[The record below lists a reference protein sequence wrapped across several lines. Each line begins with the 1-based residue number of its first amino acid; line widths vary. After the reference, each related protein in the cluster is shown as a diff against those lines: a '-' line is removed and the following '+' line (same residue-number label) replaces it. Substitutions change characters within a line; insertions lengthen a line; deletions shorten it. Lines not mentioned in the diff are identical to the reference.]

1 MVLIIRDIMV
11 KNVLKKIVK
20 ILSAVNYALLCVY
33 SALFCA
39 YHAFEYLRHLIFY
52 TILESY
58 IDGEGILAYFII
70 SLPLGVIGCIILTVF
85 SRKRKV
91 PAAILLLS
99 LILQLLPIVSWVKRP
114 ETISKPDLPSA
125 LYAIGMAA
133 FIASAAFAIYLLC
146 SKPSPRVDE
155 RTGLQI
161 V

>member
-1 MVLIIRDIMV
+1 MA

-70 SLPLGVIGCIILTVF
+70 SLPLGVIGCIILAVF

-91 PAAILLLS
+91 PAAVLLLS
-99 LILQLLPIVSWVKRP
+99 LVLQFIPLVTCFKSGEVYPKHVF
-114 ETISKPDLPSA
+114 PDA
-125 LYAIGMAA
+125 VYAIGTAA

>member
-1 MVLIIRDIMV
+1 MA

-20 ILSAVNYALLCVY
+20 ILSAVNYVLLCVY
-33 SALFCA
+33 AAMFCA
-39 YHAFEYLRHLIFY
+39 YRAFDSFQSLVFY
-52 TILESY
+52 TLLQTFLND
-58 IDGEGILAYFII
+58 DGVLAYLII
-70 SLPLGVIGCIILTVF
+70 SLPLGVIGCIILAVF

-99 LILQLLPIVSWVKRP
+99 LVLQFIPLVTCFRSDEVYPKHVF
-114 ETISKPDLPSA
+114 PDAVYA
-125 LYAIGMAA
+125 LGTAA

-146 SKPSPRVDE
+146 SKPSPRIDE

>member
-1 MVLIIRDIMV
+1 MLDDF
-11 KNVLKKIVK
+11 IVGE
-20 ILSAVNYALLCVY
+20 CV
-33 SALFCA
+33 
-39 YHAFEYLRHLIFY
+39 IFY
-52 TILESY
+52 Y
-58 IDGEGILAYFII
+58 YI

>member
-1 MVLIIRDIMV
+1 MA
-11 KNVLKKIVK
+11 KKVLKKIVK
-20 ILSAVNYALLCVY
+20 ILSTVNYALLCVY
-33 SALFCA
+33 AALFCA
-39 YHAFEYLRHLIFY
+39 YYAFDSFYYFALNTLLDDFIVGECVIFY
-52 TILESY
+52 Y
-58 IDGEGILAYFII
+58 YI
-70 SLPLGVIGCIILTVF
+70 SLPLGVIGCIILAVF

-91 PAAILLLS
+91 PAAVLLLS

>member
-1 MVLIIRDIMV
+1 MA

-20 ILSAVNYALLCVY
+20 ILIAVNYALLCVY

-39 YHAFEYLRHLIFY
+39 YHAFEYFRNLIFY

-91 PAAILLLS
+91 PAAVLLLS
-99 LILQLLPIVSWVKRP
+99 LVLQFIPLVTCFKSGEVYPKHVF
-114 ETISKPDLPSA
+114 PDAIYA
-125 LYAIGMAA
+125 LGTAA

>member
-1 MVLIIRDIMV
+1 MA

-39 YHAFEYLRHLIFY
+39 YHAFEYFRNLIFY

-70 SLPLGVIGCIILTVF
+70 SLPLGVIGCIILAVF

-91 PAAILLLS
+91 PAAVLLLS
-99 LILQLLPIVSWVKRP
+99 LVLQFIPLVTCFKSDEVYPKHVF
-114 ETISKPDLPSA
+114 PDA
-125 LYAIGMAA
+125 VYAIGTAA

>member
-1 MVLIIRDIMV
+1 MA

-33 SALFCA
+33 AALFCA
-39 YHAFEYLRHLIFY
+39 YHAFEFFRHLVY
-52 TILESY
+52 PTILDAY
-58 IDGEGILAYFII
+58 IDGEGIILYFFI
-70 SLPLGVIGCIILTVF
+70 SLPLGVIGCIILALF

-99 LILQLLPIVSWVKRP
+99 LVLQFIPLVTCFKSGEVYPKHVF
-114 ETISKPDLPSA
+114 PDAVYA
-125 LYAIGMAA
+125 LGTAA

-146 SKPSPRVDE
+146 SKPSPRIDE

>member
-1 MVLIIRDIMV
+1 MA

-33 SALFCA
+33 AALFCA
-39 YHAFEYLRHLIFY
+39 YHAFEFFRHLVY
-52 TILESY
+52 PTILDAY
-58 IDGEGILAYFII
+58 IDGEGIILYFFI
-70 SLPLGVIGCIILTVF
+70 SLPLGVIGCIILALF

-99 LILQLLPIVSWVKRP
+99 LILQVLPIVSWVKRP

-125 LYAIGMAA
+125 LYAIGTAA

-146 SKPSPRVDE
+146 SKPSPRIDE

>member
-1 MVLIIRDIMV
+1 MA

-33 SALFCA
+33 AALFCA
-39 YHAFEYLRHLIFY
+39 YYAFEYFQHLIFY
-52 TILESY
+52 TILEAY
-58 IDGEGILAYFII
+58 IDGDGIIAYFII
-70 SLPLGVIGCIILTVF
+70 SLPLGVIGCIILAVF

-99 LILQLLPIVSWVKRP
+99 LVLQFIPLVTCFRSDEVYPKHVF
-114 ETISKPDLPSA
+114 PDA
-125 LYAIGMAA
+125 VYAIGTAA

-146 SKPSPRVDE
+146 SKPSPRIDE

>member
-1 MVLIIRDIMV
+1 MA

-20 ILSAVNYALLCVY
+20 ILSAVNYVLLCVY
-33 SALFCA
+33 AAMFCA
-39 YHAFEYLRHLIFY
+39 YRAFDSFQSLVFY
-52 TILESY
+52 TLLQTFLND
-58 IDGEGILAYFII
+58 DGVLAYLII
-70 SLPLGVIGCIILTVF
+70 SLPLGVIGCIILAVF

-99 LILQLLPIVSWVKRP
+99 LVLQVLPIVSWVKRP

-125 LYAIGMAA
+125 LYAIGTAA

-146 SKPSPRVDE
+146 SKPSPRIDE

>member
-1 MVLIIRDIMV
+1 MV

-39 YHAFEYLRHLIFY
+39 YRAFDSFQSLVFY
-52 TILESY
+52 TLLQTFLND
-58 IDGEGILAYFII
+58 DGVLAYLII
-70 SLPLGVIGCIILTVF
+70 SLPLGVIGCIILAVF

-99 LILQLLPIVSWVKRP
+99 LVLQFIPLVTCFRSDEVYPKHVF
-114 ETISKPDLPSA
+114 PDAVYA
-125 LYAIGMAA
+125 LGTAA

-146 SKPSPRVDE
+146 SKPSPRIDE

>member
-1 MVLIIRDIMV
+1 MA
-11 KNVLKKIVK
+11 KNILKKIVK

-39 YHAFEYLRHLIFY
+39 YLAFDFFRHIVSNTLLEFY
-52 TILESY
+52 IADEGGVVYAFIL
-58 IDGEGILAYFII
+58 
-70 SLPLGVIGCIILTVF
+70 LPLGVIGCIILTLF

-99 LILQLLPIVSWVKRP
+99 LALQLIPIITCFKHDEVYPKSVFP
-114 ETISKPDLPSA
+114 A
-125 LYAIGMAA
+125 AVYAIGTAA

>member
-1 MVLIIRDIMV
+1 MV

-39 YHAFEYLRHLIFY
+39 YHAFEYFRNLIFY

-70 SLPLGVIGCIILTVF
+70 SLPLGVIGCIILAVF

-91 PAAILLLS
+91 PAAVLLLS
-99 LILQLLPIVSWVKRP
+99 LVLQFIPLVTCFKSDEVYPKHVF
-114 ETISKPDLPSA
+114 PDA
-125 LYAIGMAA
+125 VYAIGTAA
-133 FIASAAFAIYLLC
+133 FIASAAFAIYLLFNKR
-146 SKPSPRVDE
+146 SKPSALTPTEV
-155 RTGLQI
+155 TNY
-161 V
+161 

>member
-1 MVLIIRDIMV
+1 MA
-11 KNVLKKIVK
+11 KKVLKKIVK
-20 ILSAVNYALLCVY
+20 ILSTVNYALLCVY
-33 SALFCA
+33 AALFCA
-39 YHAFEYLRHLIFY
+39 YYAFDSFYYFALNTLLDDFIVGECVIFY
-52 TILESY
+52 Y
-58 IDGEGILAYFII
+58 YI
-70 SLPLGVIGCIILTVF
+70 SLPLGVIGCIILAVF

-91 PAAILLLS
+91 PAAVLLLS

-146 SKPSPRVDE
+146 SKPSPRIDE

>member
-1 MVLIIRDIMV
+1 MA

-20 ILSAVNYALLCVY
+20 ILSAVNYVLLCVY
-33 SALFCA
+33 AAMFCA
-39 YHAFEYLRHLIFY
+39 YRAFDSFQSLVFY
-52 TILESY
+52 TLLQTFLND
-58 IDGEGILAYFII
+58 DGVLAYLII
-70 SLPLGVIGCIILTVF
+70 SLPLGVIGCIILAVF

-99 LILQLLPIVSWVKRP
+99 LVLQFIPLVTCFKSGEVYPKHIF
-114 ETISKPDLPSA
+114 PDAIYA
-125 LYAIGMAA
+125 LGTAA

-146 SKPSPRVDE
+146 SKPSPRIDE

>member
-1 MVLIIRDIMV
+1 MA

-70 SLPLGVIGCIILTVF
+70 SLPLGVIGCIILAVF

-91 PAAILLLS
+91 PAAVLLLS
-99 LILQLLPIVSWVKRP
+99 LVLQFIPLVTCFKSGEVYPKHVF
-114 ETISKPDLPSA
+114 PDA
-125 LYAIGMAA
+125 VYAIGTAA

-146 SKPSPRVDE
+146 SKPSPRIDE

>member
-1 MVLIIRDIMV
+1 MA

-39 YHAFEYLRHLIFY
+39 YHAFEYFRNLIFY

-70 SLPLGVIGCIILTVF
+70 SLPLGVIGCIILAVF

-91 PAAILLLS
+91 PAAVLLLS
-99 LILQLLPIVSWVKRP
+99 LVLQFIPLVTCFKSDEVYPKHVF
-114 ETISKPDLPSA
+114 PDA
-125 LYAIGMAA
+125 VYAIGTAA

-146 SKPSPRVDE
+146 SKPSPRIDE

>member
-1 MVLIIRDIMV
+1 MA

-39 YHAFEYLRHLIFY
+39 YHAFEYFRNLIFY
-52 TILESY
+52 TILEAY
-58 IDGEGILAYFII
+58 IDGDGIIAYFII
-70 SLPLGVIGCIILTVF
+70 SLPLGVIGCIILALF

-91 PAAILLLS
+91 PAAVLLLS
-99 LILQLLPIVSWVKRP
+99 LVLQFIPLVTCFRSDEVYPKHVF
-114 ETISKPDLPSA
+114 PDA
-125 LYAIGMAA
+125 VYAIGMAA

>member
-1 MVLIIRDIMV
+1 MV
-11 KNVLKKIVK
+11 KNALKKIVK

-39 YHAFEYLRHLIFY
+39 YYAFNSIYRIIIKSSFDY
-52 TILESY
+52 Y
-58 IDGEGILAYFII
+58 IDGEGIICYII
-70 SLPLGVIGCIILTVF
+70 LTLPLGVIGCIILTLF

-99 LILQLLPIVSWVKRP
+99 LVLQFIPLVTCFRSDEVYPKHVF
-114 ETISKPDLPSA
+114 PDAVYA
-125 LYAIGMAA
+125 LGTAA

-146 SKPSPRVDE
+146 SKPSPRIDE